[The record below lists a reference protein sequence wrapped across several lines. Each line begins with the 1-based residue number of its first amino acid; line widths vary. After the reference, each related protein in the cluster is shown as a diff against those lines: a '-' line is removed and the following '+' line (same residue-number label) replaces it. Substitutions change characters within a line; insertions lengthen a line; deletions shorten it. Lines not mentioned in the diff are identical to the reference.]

1 MSVEKEERKAVDHQ
15 LPVPPIHPVDTY
27 PSGHITP
34 TVATFRSLWCKERQ
48 YITIIIKIK
57 IIEYVSAPTASIA
70 YVT

>member
-34 TVATFRSLWCKERQ
+34 TVATFRSL
-48 YITIIIKIK
+48 
-57 IIEYVSAPTASIA
+57 
-70 YVT
+70 